1 MLIFLSMLESDEERR
16 LFTDLYNQY
25 GNMMLHVAKRYFPK
39 DMYAAEDVVQNAW
52 IRVVDHF
59 QKIQAVPS
67 KKRGAYLVVIV
78 RNEAITALRKQKPEL
93 QFDENFVEGYIDL
106 ENDNTRFI
114 DWAKKEG
121 VISAATAE
129 AVNSLAYSNPKK
141 LMDAELDYLIV
152 SMNTVGNWFK
162 PDNNQSKY
170 GTSETLTASQ
180 FKVSNKSADILA
192 RIFCGH
198 YERPGVP
205 KISERVANAKKW
217 YNFL

>member
-106 ENDNTRFI
+106 ENDN
-114 DWAKKEG
+114 
-121 VISAATAE
+121 
-129 AVNSLAYSNPKK
+129 
-141 LMDAELDYLIV
+141 
-152 SMNTVGNWFK
+152 MNTVGNWFK

>member
-78 RNEAITALRKQKPEL
+78 RNEAI
-93 QFDENFVEGYIDL
+93 
-106 ENDNTRFI
+106 
-114 DWAKKEG
+114 
-121 VISAATAE
+121 
-129 AVNSLAYSNPKK
+129 
-141 LMDAELDYLIV
+141 
-152 SMNTVGNWFK
+152 K

>member
-78 RNEAITALRKQKPEL
+78 NLMYLLQRLQNERNWLCTC
-93 QFDENFVEGYIDL
+93 
-106 ENDNTRFI
+106 
-114 DWAKKEG
+114 
-121 VISAATAE
+121 AE
-129 AVNSLAYSNPKK
+129 PKGGLPLA
-141 LMDAELDYLIV
+141 
-152 SMNTVGNWFK
+152 
-162 PDNNQSKY
+162 
-170 GTSETLTASQ
+170 
-180 FKVSNKSADILA
+180 
-192 RIFCGH
+192 
-198 YERPGVP
+198 
-205 KISERVANAKKW
+205 
-217 YNFL
+217 

>member
-78 RNEAITALRKQKPEL
+78 RNEASNNRLDVFFALWS
-93 QFDENFVEGYIDL
+93 FDGSKSD
-106 ENDNTRFI
+106 
-114 DWAKKEG
+114 G
-121 VISAATAE
+121 
-129 AVNSLAYSNPKK
+129 
-141 LMDAELDYLIV
+141 
-152 SMNTVGNWFK
+152 
-162 PDNNQSKY
+162 QSRC
-170 GTSETLTASQ
+170 
-180 FKVSNKSADILA
+180 N
-192 RIFCGH
+192 
-198 YERPGVP
+198 
-205 KISERVANAKKW
+205 
-217 YNFL
+217 

>member
-106 ENDNTRFI
+106 ENDNTRSII
-114 DWAKKEG
+114 DTIGIPQELPNNTEIIYENSDGEILRFEYMRVEEG
-121 VISAATAE
+121 SAIII
-129 AVNSLAYSNPKK
+129 
-141 LMDAELDYLIV
+141 DAENMEVTEIGVNGCPGHLYISVDPEQSNCITWYDNGAKMQFIIDGFLE
-152 SMNTVGNWFK
+152 GNELQK
-162 PDNNQSKY
+162 MA
-170 GTSETLTASQ
+170 ASVLQ
-180 FKVSNKSADILA
+180 VD
-192 RIFCGH
+192 
-198 YERPGVP
+198 
-205 KISERVANAKKW
+205 
-217 YNFL
+217 

>member
-106 ENDNTRFI
+106 ENDNTRSII
-114 DWAKKEG
+114 DTIRAMPDRYPNNHLILHYKIVDFLEEPLDRVNTEKSWNLLYEKSLRIMLLCQIH
-121 VISAATAE
+121 ISL
-129 AVNSLAYSNPKK
+129 NR
-141 LMDAELDYLIV
+141 EL
-152 SMNTVGNWFK
+152 
-162 PDNNQSKY
+162 
-170 GTSETLTASQ
+170 
-180 FKVSNKSADILA
+180 
-192 RIFCGH
+192 
-198 YERPGVP
+198 
-205 KISERVANAKKW
+205 
-217 YNFL
+217 

>member
-93 QFDENFVEGYIDL
+93 HFDENFVEGYIDL
-106 ENDNTRFI
+106 ENDTIRAMPDIYRTVLEMRFVEERSTKEI
-114 DWAKKEG
+114 AKALSLKETTVDVRIHRG
-121 VISAATAE
+121 RALLIR
-129 AVNSLAYSNPKK
+129 K
-141 LMDAELDYLIV
+141 LREEGYI
-152 SMNTVGNWFK
+152 K
-162 PDNNQSKY
+162 
-170 GTSETLTASQ
+170 
-180 FKVSNKSADILA
+180 
-192 RIFCGH
+192 
-198 YERPGVP
+198 
-205 KISERVANAKKW
+205 
-217 YNFL
+217 

>member
-93 QFDENFVEGYIDL
+93 QFNEDVCRRKF
-106 ENDNTRFI
+106 
-114 DWAKKEG
+114 
-121 VISAATAE
+121 
-129 AVNSLAYSNPKK
+129 
-141 LMDAELDYLIV
+141 
-152 SMNTVGNWFK
+152 
-162 PDNNQSKY
+162 
-170 GTSETLTASQ
+170 
-180 FKVSNKSADILA
+180 
-192 RIFCGH
+192 
-198 YERPGVP
+198 
-205 KISERVANAKKW
+205 
-217 YNFL
+217 

>member
-106 ENDNTRFI
+106 ENDNTRSII
-114 DWAKKEG
+114 DTIRAMPD
-121 VISAATAE
+121 I
-129 AVNSLAYSNPKK
+129 YR
-141 LMDAELDYLIV
+141 
-152 SMNTVGNWFK
+152 TVLEMRFVEERRFCNY
-162 PDNNQSKY
+162 NRCRKY
-170 GTSETLTASQ
+170 GGHRNWRQRMPWTS
-180 FKVSNKSADILA
+180 IH
-192 RIFCGH
+192 FC
-198 YERPGVP
+198 R
-205 KISERVANAKKW
+205 SRAKQL
-217 YNFL
+217 YNMV

>member
-1 MLIFLSMLESDEERR
+1 MLESDEERR

-106 ENDNTRFI
+106 ENDNTRSIIDTIRAMPDIYRTVLEMRFVEERSTKEIAKGVVIEGNNSRCSDSPRPGAAYKKIERRGIHKMTGKEKKILLLKGIFI
-114 DWAKKEG
+114 GSYFERLFGRLSNNKEG
-121 VISAATAE
+121 FGISTFQTT
-129 AVNSLAYSNPKK
+129 N
-141 LMDAELDYLIV
+141 D
-152 SMNTVGNWFK
+152 G
-162 PDNNQSKY
+162 Q
-170 GTSETLTASQ
+170 
-180 FKVSNKSADILA
+180 
-192 RIFCGH
+192 
-198 YERPGVP
+198 
-205 KISERVANAKKW
+205 
-217 YNFL
+217 